1 MNPTD
6 EVDELLSRAGARWRA
21 DQEPPPEPDLE
32 YMLSGGR
39 KHRRWVP
46 VLAAA
51 SVAVVAAGLLA
62 VLPNPKP
69 TGQAMSPPTV
79 VPAAGSTQPFAQGN
93 QSNEA
98 LLVKP
103 GDKVQVSG
111 LVIAA
116 PGKAPVFCPVEG
128 GPDVGY
134 PPGKEPAP
142 TCAPEFAVT
151 VKGVDLDRL
160 SEPKTTKDV
169 RSGRARL
176 VGIWGDNSIDVQ
188 EQSAPDVPV
197 AWKFP
202 PVPCPPP
209 AGGWVSKPSNISS
222 PAVTAFL
229 AAHADQIFGPVVHY
243 PNGTSRNAPV
253 VIMVGVAH
261 GDLAAFRRAFEK
273 VYSGNLC
280 VAPVVLS
287 RSDNDRIV
295 KAVTGL
301 MHRKELGL
309 LGTGGSDP
317 DGGRAIVSMI
327 AYTQQVKTALTPTGL
342 DNLQVLPAVKPAD

>member
-1 MNPTD
+1 MKPTD
-6 EVDELLSRAGARWRA
+6 EIDDLLTRAGARWRA
-21 DQEPPPEPDLE
+21 DQEAPPEPDLE
-32 YMLSGGR
+32 YMLTGGR
-39 KHRRWVP
+39 KPRRRWVP
-46 VLAAA
+46 ALAAA
-51 SVAVVAAGLLA
+51 SVAVVAAGVLT
-62 VLPNPKP
+62 VLPSPKP
-69 TGQAMSPPTV
+69 ADQAKNPPT
-79 VPAAGSTQPFAQGN
+79 AGSPQPVAQGN
-93 QSNEA
+93 QANDE

-116 PGKAPVFCPVEG
+116 PGKTPVFCPVEG

-142 TCAPEFAVT
+142 TCPPEFAVT
-151 VKGVDLDRL
+151 LTGVDLDRL

-169 RSGRARL
+169 RSGRAKL
-176 VGIWGDNSIDVQ
+176 VGIWGGNSIDVR

-209 AGGWVSKPSNISS
+209 AGGWVSKPSNVNS

-229 AAHADQIFGPVVHY
+229 AAHGDQIFGPVIHY
-243 PNGTSRNAPV
+243 PNGTARNGPV

-273 VYSGNLC
+273 AYSGNLC
-280 VAPVVLS
+280 VAPVLLS

-295 KAVTGL
+295 KAVTAL
-301 MHRKELGL
+301 ARRKEFGVLS
-309 LGTGGSDP
+309 TGGSDP
-317 DGGRAIVSMI
+317 DGGRAIVSMV
-327 AYTQQVKTALTPTGL
+327 AYTPQVKAALTPIGL
-342 DNLQVLPAVKPAD
+342 KDLQVAPVVKPVR